1 MKKTGICTCC
11 LSLLLAIH
19 AHDMHAFSFRRCI
32 CSGTIK
38 VLQRLGIVL
47 AKTCVAAYWNSYL
60 ESHGYDDV
68 SRREG
73 ARRAGACSIGMPS
86 EIQQDVPIAPSTVPE
101 LVQQRI
107 GMLSAGNFAWPACG
121 HLLLVGVPGMGK
133 SQLAR
138 YIAKQSR
145 CHFLYASAAGFMS
158 SKENAGVETVATL
171 FKQSRIR
178 SEWNA
183 WMLRLRQMIAFLLR
197 RPIPQKKPT
206 VVLIDEIDAIARP
219 SRGEVHEG
227 DQLLEIERGKT
238 LKRLYW
244 ELAYNRYAPEAM
256 LRLVNECP
264 PANFFERV
272 LALRFK
278 YLWGFRGS
286 LGEILAMSKKA
297 NSYIWKYFCGIP
309 KAEALV
315 VATTNV
321 PVESLDPATRIFFDV
336 IEFDQL
342 TSEHHRAIVE
352 FYAQK
357 KKFQTPDLL
366 DQIVERTRDVSPDTI
381 AAIVNDA
388 ALFAAGRAEQPGSV
402 VISQDDINRAFTMLP
417 N

>member
-1 MKKTGICTCC
+1 MYV
-11 LSLLLAIH
+11 
-19 AHDMHAFSFRRCI
+19 HDTHAFSLRTCMRTG
-32 CSGTIK
+32 SIK

-47 AKTCVAAYWNSYL
+47 AKFCVAAYWNSYL

-73 ARRAGACSIGMPS
+73 ARRAGACSIGTPS

-107 GMLSAGNFAWPACG
+107 GMLSAGNVAWPACR
-121 HLLLVGVPGMGK
+121 HLLLVGAPGMGK

-219 SRGEVHEG
+219 ARGEVHEG

-244 ELAYNRYAPEAM
+244 ELAYNRYTPEAM
-256 LRLVNECP
+256 LQFVYERP
-264 PANFFERV
+264 PANLSERI
-272 LALRFK
+272 LAIRLK
-278 YLWGFRGS
+278 YWWGLQGS
-286 LGEILAMSKKA
+286 LSEILVTFKKV
-297 NSYIWKYFCGIP
+297 YPCIWKHFFSIP

-366 DQIVERTRDVSPDTI
+366 DQIVERTRHVSPDTI

-402 VISQDDINRAFTMLP
+402 IISQDDIDRAFTMLP